1 MTTQFHVIKVN
12 NGRFEPFDVVPFF
25 VNKYN
30 DLPKTRKPAT
40 LADFRYWV
48 EKTSK
53 YFFWCRT
60 EYEIILKDWPCQ
72 KESEKWD
79 IHRQL
84 MMNFDLLVDV
94 LLHKLKLNYAK

>member
-1 MTTQFHVIKVN
+1 MTTQFHVIREN
-12 NGRFEPFDVVPFF
+12 NGRFEQFDVVPIF
-25 VNKYN
+25 VNKYK

-40 LADFRYWV
+40 LADFRSFV
-48 EKTSK
+48 ESTSK
-53 YFFWCRT
+53 YFFWSRAQ
-60 EYEIILKDWPCQ
+60 YEIILQDWPCQ
-72 KESEKWD
+72 KKSEKWD